1 MEIIIPAYNC
11 TKTLNRTLD
20 SLISQTN
27 QNFSVLV
34 VDDCSTEDIKSIAD
48 TYVDRL
54 NITYVRND
62 KNVGCGMSRQ
72 RGLDESK
79 SDYVTF
85 LDSDDILLPDAVG
98 IWLSEIDKSKPD
110 FIYSQPLYKSPKRLE
125 ILYERCIFL
134 CHGKVYNTEFLRKYD
149 IHESERVKYCDDSYL
164 NWQVLDLAENIS
176 FLKEATY
183 LQFETEGSITSR
195 PMFESLAY
203 FDGVMAKQL
212 AKQQILRFKDNPLE
226 QYEKIRKQVDK
237 LLFNNREYHQKQIE
251 EIKKIVGAKIK

>member
-34 VDDCSTEDIKSIAD
+34 VDDCSTEDIKSI
-48 TYVDRL
+48 TYTYSDSL

-72 RGLDESK
+72 RGLDETK
-79 SDYVTF
+79 SDYITF
-85 LDSDDILLPDAVG
+85 LDSDDVLLPEAVD
-98 IWLSEIDKSKPD
+98 IWLTEIDKSKPD
-110 FIYSQPLYKSPKRLE
+110 FIYSQPLYKSSKGLE

-149 IHESERVKYCDDSYL
+149 ICENERVKYCDDSYL
-164 NWQVLDLAENIS
+164 NWQVLDLAKSIS
-176 FLKEATY
+176 FLKEVTY
-183 LQFETEGSITSR
+183 LQFETEGSITNR
-195 PMFESLAY
+195 PLFKTIAS
-203 FDGVMAKQL
+203 FDGLAAKQL

-237 LLFNNREYHQKQIE
+237 LLFNNRELHQKQIE
-251 EIKKIVGAKIK
+251 EIKHKVDLK